1 MNRDDLL
8 AVCRLVVSSRWQD
21 VAMFAD
27 ASGRVVVWAGEESDA
42 KRVVDERGQLLG
54 TSGDTTHAHALLL
67 ELEAAKP
74 RWRRELG
81 AELGSFVGVVA
92 ITTTLVTLYTGE
104 GGEERARHLA
114 ELVRDALR
122 ERVRAN
128 DLQARVRALV
138 RSQPGR
144 LPS

>member
-1 MNRDDLL
+1 MTRDDLL

-27 ASGRVVVWAGEESDA
+27 ASGHVVVWAGEQVAA

-81 AELGSFVGVVA
+81 TELGSFVGVVA

-122 ERVRAN
+122 ERVRPD
-128 DLQARVRALV
+128 DLHARVRALV